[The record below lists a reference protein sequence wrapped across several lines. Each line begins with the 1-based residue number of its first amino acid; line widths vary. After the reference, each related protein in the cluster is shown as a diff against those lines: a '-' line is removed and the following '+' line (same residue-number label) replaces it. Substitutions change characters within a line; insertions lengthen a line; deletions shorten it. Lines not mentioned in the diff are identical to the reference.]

1 MVSTTDIPNSQ
12 SGITQKLKMSRAA
25 NHSGVSKLMFGFCV
39 LVAVTI
45 FVQETTALT
54 IAVPETEQ
62 DALLYS
68 EDSSDPTSY
77 DKRSSAM
84 HFFKRESPLTEEELL
99 KRSSPWHYG
108 KRSSPWHYGKRS
120 SPWHYGKRSS
130 AMHFFKRDSNG
141 YPYLD
146 ESSSEGFYA

>member
-62 DALLYS
+62 V
-68 EDSSDPTSY
+68 
-77 DKRSSAM
+77 RSKS
-84 HFFKRESPLTEEELL
+84 FPPLNLKNLIFTTE
-99 KRSSPWHYG
+99 
-108 KRSSPWHYGKRS
+108 
-120 SPWHYGKRSS
+120 
-130 AMHFFKRDSNG
+130 N
-141 YPYLD
+141 
-146 ESSSEGFYA
+146 